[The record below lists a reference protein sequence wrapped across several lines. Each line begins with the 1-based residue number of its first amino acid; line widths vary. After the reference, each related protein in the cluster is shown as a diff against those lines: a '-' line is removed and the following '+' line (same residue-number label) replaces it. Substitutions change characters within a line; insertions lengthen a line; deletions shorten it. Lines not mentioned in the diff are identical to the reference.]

1 MAALHHAGGSVN
13 VLSTPDECFR
23 AVPGP
28 LAPSRYAAVES
39 GDGVALRMAYVDSGP
54 RDAPLVLM
62 LHGEPTWSFLYR
74 TVVDR
79 VVAAGLRA
87 VAPDLIGFGRSD
99 KPAEMADYSYQRH
112 VDWVRSFIEQ
122 LGADQ
127 VHLVCQD
134 WGGLIGLR
142 LVGEHP
148 ERFASVVAMNTTL
161 PTGTRVPE
169 SFLAWR
175 EESQTMADFD
185 VGGIVSGLCA
195 RPLSAAVR
203 AAYNAPFPDDR
214 YKAGARIFPA
224 LMPISPD
231 EPSAIANR
239 AAWDGLGRFE
249 RPFLT
254 LFGDGDPMT
263 RGNERVFQKRI
274 PGTQGQAHA
283 VLTGVAHF
291 IQEDAGD
298 EIGRRIAAFVRA

>member
-1 MAALHHAGGSVN
+1 MKVLRTPDACFDVITAALPAPRYVD
-13 VLSTPDECFR
+13 LR
-23 AVPGP
+23 APADDGP
-28 LAPSRYAAVES
+28 
-39 GDGVALRMAYVDSGP
+39 ALRMAYVDEGP

-74 TVVDR
+74 AIIER
-79 VVAAGLRA
+79 VVHAGLRA

-99 KPAEMADYSYQRH
+99 KPAAMTDYTYQRH
-112 VDWVRSFIEQ
+112 VDWVRSFLEQ
-122 LGADQ
+122 VRAGAR

-142 LVGEHP
+142 LVAEHP
-148 ERFASVVAMNTTL
+148 DWFASVVAMNTTL

-175 EESQTMADFD
+175 EESQTMAHFD

-195 RPLSAAVR
+195 RPLSAEVR
-203 AAYNAPFPDDR
+203 AAYDAPFPDDR

-224 LMPISPD
+224 LMPIAPD
-231 EPSAIANR
+231 EPSALANK
-239 AAWDGLGRFE
+239 AAWEALGHFE

-254 LFGDGDPMT
+254 LFGDSDPMT

-274 PGTQGQAHA
+274 PGAAGQPHA
-283 VLTGVAHF
+283 VLPGVAHF

-298 EIGRRIAAFVRA
+298 DVGRRIASFIGAVVGA